1 MPHRVTLC
9 RWRRGWE
16 VSWTQHAQLGFHRS
30 APAVAVNHTRTSVV
44 ANAFLGG
51 PSRVHAKFEIRFT
64 AQQSAVAAEKRRGAA
79 RSFSIK
85 ARFEHICTSREH
97 SPSEVWYK
105 QATRLLPNACSSV
118 HGLVEFSFH
127 LDRPPRA
134 AKLASRR
141 TPCGDCVLWWSAF
154 VTFWSKTRHR
164 ARAVRCPSMF
174 SEYCHQAPTS

>member
-1 MPHRVTLC
+1 LDSACSARVP
-9 RWRRGWE
+9 
-16 VSWTQHAQLGFHRS
+16 SYSS

-44 ANAFLGG
+44 ANAFWGG

-64 AQQSAVAAEKRRGAA
+64 AQQESRRPSRQKRRGCAELLDQGQ
-79 RSFSIK
+79 I
-85 ARFEHICTSREH
+85 EHICSSREH

>member
-1 MPHRVTLC
+1 
-9 RWRRGWE
+9 

-51 PSRVHAKFEIRFT
+51 PSRVHAKLFSNFKFEIRFT
-64 AQQSAVAAEKRRGAA
+64 QRSRRPSRKVSEPA

-85 ARFEHICTSREH
+85 ARFEHICSSREH

-118 HGLVEFSFH
+118 HGLAEFSFH

>member
-1 MPHRVTLC
+1 LDSTCSARVP
-9 RWRRGWE
+9 
-16 VSWTQHAQLGFHRS
+16 SYSS

-44 ANAFLGG
+44 ANAFFGG

-64 AQQSAVAAEKRRGAA
+64 AQLRSRRPSRQSVGAA

-85 ARFEHICTSREH
+85 ARFEHTCSSREH

-127 LDRPPRA
+127 LGRPPRA